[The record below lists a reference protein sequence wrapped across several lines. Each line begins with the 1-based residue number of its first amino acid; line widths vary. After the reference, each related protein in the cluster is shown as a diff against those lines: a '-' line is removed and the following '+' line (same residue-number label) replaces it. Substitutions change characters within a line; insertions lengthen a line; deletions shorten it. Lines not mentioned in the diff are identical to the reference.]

1 MRTVFRI
8 GVASAVVMV
17 SAGVPWL
24 LYHNAQSNLLMK
36 QKALGEQGGKLSFLA
51 ADNERL
57 AGLLAKMTPSLNGD
71 ELRELLRLR
80 NEKRLLAEQ
89 TNLLAGL
96 LKQENQ
102 DHTRPAANTSNPA
115 QLSPDEIVTALSA
128 EMIVAMKRVLPA
140 LQPALKEYASDHDN
154 QHPSNLSDLR
164 KYFPIV
170 AGQNMV
176 GLRTFE
182 FVREDGPKPG
192 DVLLL
197 SGNVGRRSA
206 DGRPGEGSEV
216 RIYGFSDGR
225 VVEVSSEDGRFDDW
239 EKNHLNSPPAGAE
252 EKIYLE
258 AEGTARDRARIV
270 ELGASVGI
278 SAEDASRFF
287 DRFKQEEKIL
297 GPRFAE
303 LRKHLTGSEEEQQ
316 RQIQAAAEQELTKLA
331 IETLGDRGPAL
342 ARKMLERK

>member
-128 EMIVAMKRVLPA
+128 EIIVAMKRVLPA
-140 LQPALKEYASDHDN
+140 LQPALQKYASDHNN
-154 QHPSNLSDLR
+154 Q
-164 KYFPIV
+164 
-170 AGQNMV
+170 
-176 GLRTFE
+176 
-182 FVREDGPKPG
+182 
-192 DVLLL
+192 
-197 SGNVGRRSA
+197 
-206 DGRPGEGSEV
+206 
-216 RIYGFSDGR
+216 
-225 VVEVSSEDGRFDDW
+225 
-239 EKNHLNSPPAGAE
+239 
-252 EKIYLE
+252 
-258 AEGTARDRARIV
+258 
-270 ELGASVGI
+270 
-278 SAEDASRFF
+278 
-287 DRFKQEEKIL
+287 
-297 GPRFAE
+297 
-303 LRKHLTGSEEEQQ
+303 
-316 RQIQAAAEQELTKLA
+316 
-331 IETLGDRGPAL
+331 
-342 ARKMLERK
+342 